1 MRTTHWFFVVAVA
14 LFVSGIAFVIAGARA
29 ARHAPPAETA
39 AKIVPVASVKQIMKG
54 ITGPAATT
62 VFNAVSFTM
71 TSKGTEEKAPRTD
84 EEWEAVGNSA
94 AALIESGNLMLIGSR
109 AVDKGDWVKMSQAL
123 IDAGTLALRATE
135 AKSADQVMA
144 SGEDVNASCDNCH
157 RKYQR
162 GS

>member
-1 MRTTHWFFVVAVA
+1 MRTLHWFFVVAVA
-14 LFVSGIAFVIAGARA
+14 LFVSGIAFIVAGARA
-29 ARHAPPAETA
+29 ARHAPAPETA
-39 AKIVPVASVKQIMKG
+39 VKMVPVASVKQIMKG

-94 AALIESGNLMLIGSR
+94 AALIESGNLMLLGNR

-123 IDAGTLALRATE
+123 IDAGTVALRATQ

-144 SGEDVNASCDNCH
+144 SGEDVTASCDNCH